1 MFIKVTHSG
10 PRRYVQLVEAYRDE
24 SGKPKQRTLATL
36 GRLDQI
42 STELE
47 SVISGLL
54 RVTGKMPLKEPP
66 KEPSKEPPTPTVS
79 FESARDLGD
88 VWALTELWNSLGFD
102 RLRKVFGRTRHSID
116 VEALIRVMVLN
127 RLCDPESKL
136 GVLRWVE
143 TIALPGISPKSIEH
157 QHLLRAIGSLGD
169 HQDEVDAVLAS
180 LLRPLVDQDL
190 AVVFYDMTTIRAAG
204 LSEQDG
210 DVRKFGMAKEGVIA
224 RQVMLGVVQTAEG
237 LPLYHEVFDGNTS
250 EVRTLKPTLEKIV
263 KRFPIKRVIAVADR
277 GLLSTDNLADL
288 QAISLPG
295 GGKLEFILAVPGR
308 RYGDFVDLLE
318 PFQSSQCV
326 DAKQE
331 VLGEAQWNKLRLVIA
346 HNPQVAAE
354 AGLKRDS
361 LIQALERKAAD
372 WAGKLDGQD
381 SGKRARGAK
390 LSDGG
395 ARARFYHE
403 VCTEHLARIVRV
415 DLKSELFTYAIDE
428 RALAHARLMDG
439 KLLLVTNTPDLT
451 PAEVV
456 KRYKSLADIE
466 RGFRVLKSEIE
477 IGPIHHRLPARIR
490 AHATICFI
498 ALILYRVMRTRL
510 HASDTRLSPERA
522 LSKLRRI
529 QHHQITLNDAQPLAG
544 LSTISQEQADILAAL
559 TIKKPTPSVQL
570 TLL

>member
-10 PRRYVQLVEAYRDE
+10 PRRYVQLVEAYRDDT
-24 SGKPKQRTLATL
+24 GRPRQRTVATL
-36 GRLDQI
+36 GRLDQLG
-42 STELE
+42 TELE

-54 RVTGKMPLKEPP
+54 RVTGQSLP
-66 KEPSKEPPTPTVS
+66 KAPTTATVG
-79 FESARDLGD
+79 FESARDFGD

-127 RLCDPESKL
+127 RLCDPDSKL

-143 TIALPGISPKSIEH
+143 TVALPGVMAESIDH
-157 QHLLRAIGSLGD
+157 QHLLRAMDAMVD
-169 HQDEVDAVLAS
+169 HQDEVDEVLAS

-204 LSEQDG
+204 LSQQTGE
-210 DVRKFGMAKEGVIA
+210 VRKFGMAKEGVIA
-224 RQVMLGVVQTAEG
+224 RQVMLGVVQTQDG
-237 LPLYHEVFDGNTS
+237 LPLYHEVFDGNTA
-250 EVRTLKPTLEKIV
+250 EVTTLKPTLEKIV
-263 KRFPIKRVIAVADR
+263 KRFPIKRCIAVADR

-288 QAISLPG
+288 QTIALPG
-295 GGKLEFILAVPGR
+295 EGKLEFILAVPGR
-308 RYGDFVDLLE
+308 RYGDFVDLLA
-318 PFQSSQCV
+318 PLHAAQCA

-331 VLGEAQWNKLRLVIA
+331 VLGEASWNQLRLIVA
-346 HNPQVAAE
+346 HDPQAAAE
-354 AGLKRDS
+354 AGIKRDRV
-361 LIQALERKAAD
+361 IQTLERQAAQ
-372 WAGKLDGQD
+372 WAGKLDEQD
-381 SGKRARGAK
+381 SGKSARGRK

-403 VCTEHLARIVRV
+403 VCEAHLARIVRV
-415 DLKSELFTYAIDE
+415 DLKSELFTYTIDE

-439 KLLLVTNTPDLT
+439 KLLLVTNTADLA
-451 PAEVV
+451 PEDVV

-477 IGPIHHRLPARIR
+477 IGPIHHRLPERIR

-498 ALILYRVMRTRL
+498 ALILYRVMRSRL
-510 HASDTRLSPERA
+510 RAAGTKLSPERA

-529 QHHQITLNDAQPLAG
+529 QHHRITLNETQPVAG
-544 LSTISQEQADILAAL
+544 LSSISQEQADILAAL
-559 TIKKPTPSVQL
+559 TIKKPSLNTQL